1 MRSVRR
7 RRNQSNDPITE
18 ATIRALK
25 QIIDSLLE
33 LMFDAGVT
41 VREFNYLLRERAVHT
56 AAKRVSKQSGRPS
69 KSRIAIMTGLARS
82 EVGRI
87 SRTLEPYTRS
97 KSDRHP
103 ARRVLAAWF
112 DNPRFLTVDGE
123 PAVLPIFGKRRSFEG
138 LVKIHGGGI
147 PVRAMLDE
155 LTQINA
161 VERLPEQRLK
171 ARSRVPISTG
181 LTPDAITAVGE
192 RCGDLLQTLTNN
204 LRRVA
209 PPLFEATSLIADA
222 HPTMIPII
230 RREIAEQGESFI
242 NGAGS
247 LLKRSLRNPSKA
259 SSSVASKR
267 RVGVTV
273 YYFEDRPEHPSKPL
287 TEDGKARR
295 TNLRRRKPPLNRA
308 KRQAPQRW
316 PSDHE

>member
-25 QIIDSLLE
+25 QIMDCLLE
-33 LMFDAGVT
+33 LMFDTGVT
-41 VREFNYLLRERAVHT
+41 VREFNHLLRERAVHT
-56 AAKRVSKQSGRPS
+56 AAKRVAEQSGRPS

-87 SRTLEPYTRS
+87 SRTPEPYIRS
-97 KSDRHP
+97 KSDQHP

-112 DNPRFLTVDGE
+112 DHPRFLTVGGE
-123 PAVLPIFGKRRSFEG
+123 PAVLPIFGKRRSFES
-138 LVKIHGGGI
+138 LVRIHGGGI

-155 LTQINA
+155 LTQVNA
-161 VERLPEQRLK
+161 VECLPEQRLR
-171 ARSRVPISTG
+171 ARSRIPISTG
-181 LTPDAITAVGE
+181 LTPDAITAVGD

-222 HPTMIPII
+222 DPTMIPII

-247 LLKRSLRNPSKA
+247 LLKRSVRNPRKTSPA
-259 SSSVASKR
+259 LASKR
-267 RVGVTV
+267 RLGVTV
-273 YYFEDRPEHPSKPL
+273 YYFEDRAEHPSKPL
-287 TEDGKARR
+287 TDDAKARR
-295 TNLRRRKPPLNRA
+295 TNLRRRKPQLNRS
-308 KRQAPQRW
+308 KRQAYQRR
-316 PSDHE
+316 PGEHE